1 MCPWQ
6 EDFYVYFLSHR
17 HAILSRGTQRNR
29 QKLSECSN
37 PLEIILFLVVS
48 AIRPSQTFSSDSRDL
63 AISPSRTYLTLGRIY
78 PTSRIY
84 LDSIGFQ
91 RLGNLLRSNISDL
104 SDLSEPHRVPV
115 TCHST
120 LIRYIW
126 APSDISD
133 PAESEPI
140 WILHRTYPIEVGYI
154 WCSDTSNG
162 NKFMRAINR
171 PPLPICFG
179 WPLHQLKKLILFTF
193 WAPPSHC

>member
-1 MCPWQ
+1 MNQWKRKKKRKWCARDKKIFMFIFWVIGMPYYQEGHNGTVKSYRSAQTPWKS
-6 EDFYVYFLSHR
+6 FYSLSCH
-17 HAILSRGTQRNR
+17 
-29 QKLSECSN
+29 
-37 PLEIILFLVVS
+37 
-48 AIRPSQTFSSDSRDL
+48 
-63 AISPSRTYLTLGRIY
+63 
-78 PTSRIY
+78 
-84 LDSIGFQ
+84 
-91 RLGNLLRSNISDL
+91 ISDL
-104 SDLSEPHRVPV
+104 PDLSEPHRVPV

-120 LIRYIW
+120 LIRYIR

-162 NKFMRAINR
+162 NKFMGARNR